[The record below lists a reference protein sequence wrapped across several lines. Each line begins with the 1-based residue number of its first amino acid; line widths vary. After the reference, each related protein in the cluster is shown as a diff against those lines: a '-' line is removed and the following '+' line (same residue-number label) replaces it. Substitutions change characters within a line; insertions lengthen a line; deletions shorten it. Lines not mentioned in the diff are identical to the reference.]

1 MLSMIASPGRSIT
14 GLLARLIAT
23 RTGRAPTPAAFETL
37 EQRKL
42 LANSPLPTIAD
53 LESPNNTVV
62 RIETNYGDFD
72 IELFNTAAPISVQN
86 FLNYVTSGRYDE
98 TFFHRSAFNPDSSPF
113 VLQGGG
119 FKFDNTAGLST
130 VTTDSPIVRELT
142 GRQNDARTVAM
153 ARSSLNSAT
162 SQFFINY
169 QDNDFLNPSQGTDGY
184 AVFGRIIMGWSTV
197 QAIQALAH
205 PDLTGQA
212 RFAGSESSNFGTV
225 PVNAGFNSTTG
236 VRERDLVTIVNAEII
251 KPSAVQGFFTQS
263 IIYPEGFRSSSS
275 TESMVLSNTNNQDAV
290 YQVIVHYETGIRDV
304 VIASGTIDGNS
315 SLSINLSDAAQ
326 SSLNLIRANTPY
338 TIEVQSAFTETF
350 TPNAKPVS
358 ATANR
363 VDFNGATSTD
373 FYNIAAA
380 PSGTNPL
387 RTWDLPRIE
396 RNANSREF
404 ITWQNLSDA
413 TGTITITFRTSTGT
427 QNVTRTVEPY
437 RRGGQEVGLLSLPT
451 GTLSARVTSTVD
463 LVVNVSDWDLP
474 LNNANPTTAYTPAF
488 ALLGVEAGGST
499 TGGTAYV
506 LAKNNF
512 TNVIS
517 ILNMGTSAASVTLS
531 FWATGASNTTAI
543 TRTVLVNSG
552 SRNDFSVTPADLGV
566 SDGTTMAVTYASTA
580 PVALQYTSYDATG
593 RNQSTANKRADGMS
607 TAFSRGIPS
616 VLYFSG
622 QLDPSNTGMTE
633 TISIFSPFADTRVNF
648 TYTVR
653 YIFSDGTI
661 LDGASG
667 TLGAH
672 GRAEVNTRSLA
683 GVLAK
688 IASAN
693 TFRNYSI
700 QVFGNA
706 TNTETSNTYTASGIV
721 AVVRNDTT
729 NGRQTITRGELGG
742 PGLALTDPI
751 FSSTQPG

>member
-1 MLSMIASPGRSIT
+1 
-14 GLLARLIAT
+14 
-23 RTGRAPTPAAFETL
+23 
-37 EQRKL
+37 
-42 LANSPLPTIAD
+42 
-53 LESPNNTVV
+53 VV

-72 IELFNTAAPISVQN
+72 IELFNNAAPISVQN

-98 TFFHRSAFNPDSSPF
+98 TFFHRSAFNNDSSPF

-119 FKFDNTAGLST
+119 FKFDNTAGLSN
-130 VTTDSPIVRELT
+130 VSVDSAIVRELT

-153 ARSSLNSAT
+153 ARTGSINSAT

-169 QDNDFLNPSQGTDGY
+169 VDNDFLNPDAQGNGGY
-184 AVFGRIIMGWSTV
+184 AVFGRILTGWSVV
-197 QAIQALAH
+197 QTIQGLAH

-212 RFAGSESSNFGTV
+212 RFAGSESTNFGTV

-251 KPSAVQGFFTQS
+251 KPSALQGFFTQT
-263 IIYPEGFRSSSS
+263 IVYPEGFRSSSS
-275 TESMVLSNTNNQDAV
+275 TENMVLSNSNNQDAA

-315 SLSINLSDAAQ
+315 SLTINLSDAAQ
-326 SSLNLIRANTPY
+326 SSLNLIRSNTPY

-373 FYNIAAA
+373 FYNVAAA

-387 RTWDLPRIE
+387 RTWDIPRIE
-396 RNANSREF
+396 RNTNSREF

-413 TGTITITFRTSTGT
+413 TGTITITFRTATGT
-427 QNVTRTVEPY
+427 QSFTRTVEPY
-437 RRGGQEVGLLSLPT
+437 RRGGQEVGLLNLPT

-474 LNNANPTTAYTPAF
+474 LNNADPTTAYTPGF
-488 ALLGVEAGGST
+488 GLLGVEGGGSS
-499 TGGTAYV
+499 TGGIGYV
-506 LAKNNF
+506 QAKNNF

-517 ILNMGTSAASVTLS
+517 LFNMGASATTVTLS
-531 FWATGASNTTAI
+531 FWPTGASNTTAI
-543 TRTVLVNSG
+543 TRTVLISAL
-552 SRNDFSVTPADLGV
+552 SRNEFTITPSDLGV
-566 SDGTTMAVTYASTA
+566 ADGTTFAVTYASTSPIA
-580 PVALQYTSYDATG
+580 AQYTSFDATG
-593 RNQSTANKRADGMS
+593 RNVSTANRRADGMS
-607 TAFSRGIPS
+607 VAFSRS
-616 VLYFSG
+616 VPEVLFFHGY
-622 QLDPSNTGMTE
+622 LDPSNTNLTE
-633 TISIFSPFADTRVNF
+633 TISIFSPFADTNVNF

-661 LDGASG
+661 MDGASG
-667 TLGAH
+667 TLGAR

-688 IASAN
+688 IASA
-693 TFRNYSI
+693 TAFRTYSI
-700 QVFGNA
+700 QVFGSA
-706 TNTETSNTYTASGIV
+706 TNTQTSNTYSASGI
-721 AVVRNDTT
+721 ASVVRTDTI
-729 NGRQTITRGELGG
+729 NGRQTIQRGEPGSRGLG
-742 PGLALTDPI
+742 LTDPI
-751 FSSTQPG
+751 FSTTQPT